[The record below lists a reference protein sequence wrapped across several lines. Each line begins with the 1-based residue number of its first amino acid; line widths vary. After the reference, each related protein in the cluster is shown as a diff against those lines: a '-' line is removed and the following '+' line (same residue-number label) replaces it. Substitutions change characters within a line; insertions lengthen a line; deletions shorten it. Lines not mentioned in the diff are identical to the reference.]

1 MLANTTIASS
11 ALRTYYIFIGAIFTD
26 VRTVRTSAVIVP
38 QAHIAEQALIILIAI
53 FAQNAVKAAWLMHHT
68 LSALRA

>member
-53 FAQNAVKAAWLMHHT
+53 IT
-68 LSALRA
+68 

>member
-38 QAHIAEQALIILIAI
+38 QAHIAEHTLIILIATI
-53 FAQNAVKAAWLMHHT
+53 TQNALKAAWLMHHT